1 MCRLRTF
8 SVLSLAL
15 VGSCAFGALHR
26 HKSDIR
32 NFPLQNL
39 TVSIPNAPNP
49 SYNVRPVS
57 PDEIAAST
65 QKPLRNQSMLEFQ
78 GFTREGVQIAETPNG
93 KVRAGFATYLPRGDV
108 VLVDFCVT
116 SNAEQVAILLDKLE
130 YRVRNHQKDAS
141 ATLMEFE
148 SASVLTENQE
158 MVQIDESGTYRC
170 IDLRTQLAMS
180 ILDLENID
188 LNMSKKVI
196 VLEPGTTV
204 VVAIRYKFPAKF
216 VGELTT
222 FSFEL
227 RNPKSGLTER
237 FSCDYAPVPGES

>member
-1 MCRLRTF
+1 MFRALLI
-8 SVLSLAL
+8 LSLAL
-15 VGSCAFGALHR
+15 VGSCTFGALQR
-26 HKSDIR
+26 HKSDFRSI
-32 NFPLQNL
+32 PLQNL
-39 TVSIPNAPNP
+39 AVSIPNAPNP
-49 SYNVRPVS
+49 SYNVRPGS

-65 QKPLRNQSMLEFQ
+65 QKPLRNQSMLEFK
-78 GFTREGVQIAETPNG
+78 GFLREGVQIAETPNV

-108 VLVDFCVT
+108 VLVNFCVT

-130 YRVRNHQKDAS
+130 YRVRNQQKDAS
-141 ATLMEFE
+141 ATLIEFE
-148 SASVLTENQE
+148 SVFVSTENQE
-158 MVQIDESGTYRC
+158 SVEIDESGTYRC
-170 IDLRTQLAMS
+170 VDQRTQLPMS

-196 VLEPGTTV
+196 VMEPGATV

-237 FSCDYAPVPGES
+237 FSCNYAPVPRE